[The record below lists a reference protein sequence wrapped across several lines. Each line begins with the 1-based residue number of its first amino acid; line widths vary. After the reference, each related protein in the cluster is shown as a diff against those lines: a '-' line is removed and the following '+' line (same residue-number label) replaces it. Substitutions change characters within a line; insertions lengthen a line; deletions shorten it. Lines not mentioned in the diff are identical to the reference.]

1 MKDHIQSL
9 GILPKKGEIRLI
21 GFNRK
26 DLSFWEMYPPIHNR
40 SADIGACINNDWG
53 FTRGEHRFIPLDEFP
68 PSAQPAKRI
77 ILCNKNLFKD
87 AEVGL
92 RTAMFERADETI
104 RRMKLSCRHRAFPET
119 TK

>member
-9 GILPKKGEIRLI
+9 GILPKKGEIRLV
-21 GFNRK
+21 GFDRK

-40 SADIGACINNDWG
+40 SADIGTCINNDWG

-87 AEVGL
+87 AL
-92 RTAMFERADETI
+92 RRESMDFDYNYCWNNWTSR
-104 RRMKLSCRHRAFPET
+104 
-119 TK
+119 